1 MVIKNFV
8 VQWICGSVINRNMP
22 PVTRIGDADVTHC
35 SGMTRAVGSPNVF
48 ANNIPIS
55 RQGDVNTTHLL
66 PAPICP
72 PHAKPIAVG
81 STTVF
86 INNKGCGRI
95 GDAISGCTSVAAG
108 SSNVFAGG

>member
-1 MVIKNFV
+1 
-8 VQWICGSVINRNMP
+8 MP

-48 ANNIPIS
+48 TNYIPTS
-55 RQGDVNTTHLL
+55 RQSDVNTTHLL

-86 INNKGCGRI
+86 INGLGLSLI
-95 GDAISGCTSVAAG
+95 HI
-108 SSNVFAGG
+108 